1 MSRFLVIA
9 ALACALFSGA
19 CYAPAFYADIQGN
32 NYAQPGALTSEGGSV
47 LTGTACWTSYVG
59 IVALGDASVAKA
71 LKDAGVDPTKPIK
84 NMIVDHK
91 VFAIGPFYTE
101 YCTVVTVTA
110 EGGGG
115 GGGASAAAAAPSDA
129 SASAGEKKKNKKEGG
144 EDDSFDWKSD

>member
-1 MSRFLVIA
+1 MSRILVIVT
-9 ALACALFSGA
+9 LACALFSGA

-32 NYAQPGALTSEGGSV
+32 NYAQPGALTTSGGKI

-59 IVALGDASVAKA
+59 IVALGDASVAMA
-71 LKDAGVDPTKPIK
+71 LKNAGVDPTKPIK

-115 GGGASAAAAAPSDA
+115 GGGGSAAAAAPSDA
-129 SASAGEKKKNKKEGG
+129 SASAGEGKKEGG